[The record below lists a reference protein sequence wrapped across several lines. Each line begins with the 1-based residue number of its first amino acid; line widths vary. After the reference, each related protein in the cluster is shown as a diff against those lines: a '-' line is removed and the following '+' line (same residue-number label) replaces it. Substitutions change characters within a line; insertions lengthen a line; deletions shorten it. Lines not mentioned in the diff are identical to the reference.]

1 MQLENEYTIVQID
14 TTKVENKLDFW
25 AKELHDMSGRNR
37 LLFYKETKTST
48 ATIESPSFFDLFE
61 ILVEKGAELLAPL
74 PDPKE
79 AESVFDASEKES
91 KEIVGKPERPRKLK
105 ENEIQTNHTISVLN
119 RVLYNLRYT
128 SRTVKEEQG
137 FNVLYITFGMLKWR
151 ETQNGDFNLAPLVLV
166 PIQIKR
172 GSPASPYKISMAEDD
187 IVVNPVLQTKLQKDF
202 SIQLPEISNDI
213 SSNQLK
219 GFLNS
224 VLEQVQEMTGW
235 KVVESVTIG
244 VFNFLTLLLIKDFE
258 NYIEL
263 YKQHPIIQLLSGIE
277 TASIAIPDDL
287 PLAAD
292 LDDVV
297 DPAMVYQI
305 MDADSSQ
312 QEAIEAS
319 KRGLSFILQGPPGTG
334 KSQTIANIIAEF
346 LMSEKKI
353 LFVSQKMAALEVVQ
367 NRLYQ
372 KGLGEFCLE
381 VHSHKMDKR
390 KVVDDLMRS
399 LSDSQPPKQRPNYR
413 NIQSEIKRLRSDLN
427 TYIRQLHEP

>member
-1 MQLENEYTIVQID
+1 MKLDSEDTTVQID

-61 ILVEKGAELLAPL
+61 MLVEKGSVLLAPL

-79 AESVFDASEKES
+79 VKPLFDDSENESNEAEEKL
-91 KEIVGKPERPRKLK
+91 KKPRKLK

-119 RVLYNLRYT
+119 KVLYNLRYT

-137 FNVLYITFGMLKWR
+137 FNVLYITFGMLKWK
-151 ETQNGDFNLAPLVLV
+151 EALNGDFNSAPLVLV
-166 PIQIKR
+166 PIQIDR
-172 GSPASPYKISMAEDD
+172 GSPASPYKVSMAEDD
-187 IVVNPVLQTKLQKDF
+187 IVVNPVLSTKLQKDF
-202 SIQLPEISNDI
+202 SIQLPDIPNDI
-213 SSNQLK
+213 SSSNLK
-219 GFLNS
+219 EFLDS
-224 VLEQVQEMTGW
+224 TLEQVQEMPGW
-235 KVVESVTIG
+235 DLVETVTIG

-258 NYIEL
+258 NYLEL

-277 TASIAIPDDL
+277 TASISIPDDL

-297 DPAMVYQI
+297 NPSTVYEI

-346 LMSEKKI
+346 
-353 LFVSQKMAALEVVQ
+353 
-367 NRLYQ
+367 
-372 KGLGEFCLE
+372 
-381 VHSHKMDKR
+381 
-390 KVVDDLMRS
+390 
-399 LSDSQPPKQRPNYR
+399 
-413 NIQSEIKRLRSDLN
+413 
-427 TYIRQLHEP
+427 